1 MRYDKHKL
9 KTALYAVVAIIAIYS
24 LYNLISGTPKI
35 QIAHVEPQ
43 TVDDPNQQT
52 VQDQPVDVGAVSIGT
67 LEMARFSTLD
77 PKTKVL
83 QREFGFERLLHQEG
97 SQWEIEKPYMNI
109 FRPELTCYITADTGS
124 VVLEADVSPPNPT
137 DATLTGNVV
146 AHIVPTPGSDVAE
159 GFIYLDDLTFISGKS
174 RFFTAGPVS
183 FVSDQAQMQAKGLE
197 IIYDDQNKRLELLR
211 INELEHLQL
220 KVQKAYSLTRDDSSP
235 AQSAADVTVP
245 GSERKDA
252 ESYTCVFSK
261 NVVIDSGEQFV
272 AADQLRLSNII
283 WSDSKS
289 DSQPQSGQTETVDQQ
304 PEQRVEPE
312 PQDLIEIAVSC
323 DNGIVIVPSNSLDT
337 LKKIEGFLESSG
349 GAAPIHAVEDQPG
362 RTTFAAELIDY
373 DLATRDATAP
383 GKSRL
388 TLYVNDVMSPD
399 QSDSAVPVIIT
410 ADELAKFS
418 PDSNR
423 IIFQGNSNC
432 RMIRYETDVLQEYV
446 LDAPLLIVELEEEKS
461 SAGSLAD
468 VRRISA
474 IGLTPTA
481 SRLSSIK
488 KDDEKFLGGIEL
500 KCPRFEYDAREQMF
514 LATGPGIIKADNSQI
529 PQPQKDVGRF
539 SMQKPCYAIVR
550 NFETLRYFLRTER
563 IVADNSSER
572 IFIDYFPIDNG
583 TTQQVTVT
591 AGHIEADLVETSAG
605 RYRLWSLLAKD
616 GISFKDKD
624 KTFEASE
631 LLYDDKR
638 SVVLARGSD
647 AMPVYFNGLMFDG
660 IEYDLV
666 TEEVKKVEISGPG
679 FFRATQ

>member
-35 QIAHVEPQ
+35 RIAHVEPQ

-77 PKTKVL
+77 PETKEL

-109 FRPELTCYITADTGS
+109 FRPEMTFYITADTGS

-146 AHIVPTPGSDVAE
+146 AHIVPTPGSDVEE
-159 GFIYLDDLTFISGKS
+159 GFIYLDDLTFISSKS

-183 FVSDQAQMQAKGLE
+183 FVSKQAQMQAKGLE
-197 IIYDDQNKRLELLR
+197 IIYDDQNKKLAFLR

-220 KVQKAYSLTRDDSSP
+220 KVQRAYSLTRDN
-235 AQSAADVTVP
+235 SASAKSADDVTAV
-245 GSERKDA
+245 GSQQNDN
-252 ESYTCVFSK
+252 SYTCVFSK
-261 NVVIDSGEQFV
+261 NVIIDSGEQFV
-272 AADQLRLSNII
+272 AADQLSLSNII

-289 DSQPQSGQTETVDQQ
+289 PSQPQSGEAQPSDEQ
-304 PEQRVEPE
+304 PEQSIEPE
-312 PQDLIEIAVSC
+312 QQDLIEVAVSC
-323 DNGIVIVPSNSLDT
+323 DNGIVIVPSDSLDS
-337 LKKIEGFLESSG
+337 LKKIEGFLETTG
-349 GAAPIHAVEDQPG
+349 GVAPLQAVEDQPG
-362 RTTFAAELIDY
+362 RTTFAAEKIDY
-373 DLATRDATAP
+373 NLATRDATAP

-410 ADELAKFS
+410 ADQMARFS
-418 PDSNR
+418 PNSNQ
-423 IIFQGNSNC
+423 IIFQGNTSC
-432 RMIRYETDVLQEYV
+432 QMVRYEADILQEYY
-446 LDAPLLIVELEEEKS
+446 LDAPKLVVELEEENS

-468 VRRISA
+468 VRKITA
-474 IGLTPTA
+474 VGQTPTA

-488 KDDEKFLGGIEL
+488 KDNDKFLGGIEL
-500 KCPRFEYDAREQMF
+500 KCPQFEYDAREQMF
-514 LATGPGIIKADNSQI
+514 LATGPGVVKADNSKI
-529 PQPQKDVGRF
+529 PQPQKNVGRF
-539 SMQKPCYAIVR
+539 SMQKPCYAVVR
-550 NFETLRYFLRTER
+550 NFETLRYYLDTER
-563 IVADNSSER
+563 IIAENANER
-572 IFIDYFPIDNG
+572 VFIDYFPIENG
-583 TTQQVTVT
+583 TAQQVTVT
-591 AGHIEADLVETSAG
+591 AGSIEADLVETSAG

-679 FFRATQ
+679 FFRTTR